1 MVAQGS
7 SAPLALTRRRKRFS
21 IGRVFAFLVLLL
33 VVAFYIMPIYVMVI
47 TGLKDAANVSIATM
61 WQLPDSLSAGGYRE
75 AWDRL
80 NPNIGT
86 SLKLVFP
93 ATILSALI
101 GSLNGYIFSKWRF
114 RGSNL
119 LFGMLLFG
127 MFIPYQSI
135 LIPLIQ
141 ALQKIGL
148 YGSLSGL
155 ILVHVVAGIPITTLI
170 FRNYYANI
178 PTELVEAARVDG
190 AGIVQ
195 LYLRVILPLSLPA
208 FVVVGIFQ
216 FTNIWNDFLFGLT
229 IITNPAEQPITVA
242 LNNLSGSFSVDWNVV
257 MAGAVLAA
265 LPTALIYIFLG
276 RFFIRGMLAGSMK
289 G

>member
-1 MVAQGS
+1 MATQALGTPTYPRSRPRISARRIVAY
-7 SAPLALTRRRKRFS
+7 AVLILVAL
-21 IGRVFAFLVLLL
+21 
-33 VVAFYIMPIYVMVI
+33 FYIMPLYVMII
-47 TGLKDAANVSIATM
+47 TGFKDAANVSTATM
-61 WQLPDSLSAGGYRE
+61 WKLPSSLGAGGYRE

-80 NPNIGT
+80 SPNLGQSI
-86 SLKLVFP
+86 KLVVP
-93 ATILSALI
+93 ATILSAVI
-101 GSLNGYIFSKWRF
+101 GSFNGYLFSKWQF
-114 RGSNL
+114 KGSNL
-119 LFGMLLFG
+119 LFGLLLFG

-141 ALQKIGL
+141 ALQRLHL
-148 YGSLSGL
+148 YGSMTGL
-155 ILVHVVAGIPITTLI
+155 VLVHIVAGIPITTLI
-170 FRNYYANI
+170 FRNYYANV
-178 PTELVEAARVDG
+178 PKELVEAARVDG
-190 AGIVQ
+190 ASTLSIFYQ
-195 LYLRVILPLSLPA
+195 IMLPLSVPG

-216 FTNIWNDFLFGLT
+216 VTNIWNDFLFGLT

-265 LPTALIYIFLG
+265 LPTMLIYICLG

>member
-1 MVAQGS
+1 VLILVA
-7 SAPLALTRRRKRFS
+7 LF
-21 IGRVFAFLVLLL
+21 
-33 VVAFYIMPIYVMVI
+33 YVMPLYVMII
-47 TGLKDAANVSIATM
+47 TGFKDAANVSTATM
-61 WQLPDSLSAGGYRE
+61 WKLPTTLGAGGYRE

-80 NPNIGT
+80 SPNLGQSI
-86 SLKLVFP
+86 KLVIP
-93 ATILSALI
+93 ATIFSALI
-101 GSLNGYIFSKWRF
+101 GSFNGYLFSKWQF

-119 LFGMLLFG
+119 LFGLLLFG

-141 ALQKIGL
+141 ALQRIHL
-148 YGSLSGL
+148 YGSMTGL
-155 ILVHVVAGIPITTLI
+155 ILVHIVAGIPITTLI

-178 PTELVEAARVDG
+178 PKELVEAARVDG
-190 AGIVQ
+190 ASTWSIFHQ
-195 LYLRVILPLSLPA
+195 IMLPLSVPG

-216 FTNIWNDFLFGLT
+216 VTNIWNDFLFGLT

-265 LPTALIYIFLG
+265 LPTMIIYICLG

>member
-1 MVAQGS
+1 MATQALSTTDYQRARPRISARRILAYAVLILVA
-7 SAPLALTRRRKRFS
+7 L
-21 IGRVFAFLVLLL
+21 
-33 VVAFYIMPIYVMVI
+33 FYIMPLYVMLI
-47 TGLKDAANVSIATM
+47 TGFKDAANVSTATM
-61 WQLPDSLSAGGYRE
+61 WKLPNTLGAGGYRE

-80 NPNIGT
+80 SPNLGQSI
-86 SLKLVFP
+86 KLVIP
-93 ATILSALI
+93 ATIFSALI
-101 GSLNGYIFSKWRF
+101 GSFNGYLFSKWQF

-119 LFGMLLFG
+119 LFGLLLFG

-141 ALQKIGL
+141 ALQKIHL
-148 YGSLSGL
+148 YGSMTGL
-155 ILVHVVAGIPITTLI
+155 ILVHIVAGIPITTLI

-178 PTELVEAARVDG
+178 PKELVEAARVDG
-190 AGIVQ
+190 ASTFSIFYQ
-195 LYLRVILPLSLPA
+195 IMLPLSVPG

-216 FTNIWNDFLFGLT
+216 VTNIWNDFLFGLT

-265 LPTALIYIFLG
+265 LPTMIIYICLG